1 MHHDSRRHIVH
12 EDEAD
17 NGTSSLDTRLIWAG
31 LFFALAIFSK
41 APGLD
46 LTVAAKYYSAQ
57 AGFFHADDPLV
68 RVLYEWTPN
77 TGRGL
82 VILMLVYALIA
93 PLISKW
99 FAARGKTDLARKSA
113 GPWRHSAV
121 LVVCCALLGPGLLI
135 EGLLKDTM
143 GRPRPLH
150 IEQFGGT
157 EVFHGP
163 FELGA
168 DTKTP
173 PQLRQQPR
181 RSGFRLDEPGAEL
194 RPGMAQALAAGRRG
208 DGRHHRPGQD
218 DAGGPLPQRH
228 RFCLLWRMVIVRVG
242 SVDRPPVAAWQTQA
256 AGRTGLRPLSRTPPG
271 LNTARHASPPPEK

>member
-168 DTKTP
+168 DTK
-173 PQLRQQPR
+173 RH
-181 RSGFRLDEPGAEL
+181 RSFVSSHA
-194 RPGMAQALAAGRRG
+194 AAGFALMSLGLNCGPVWRRRWLLVG
-208 DGRHHRPGQD
+208 VVTGGIIGLGRMMQGAHFLSD
-218 DAGGPLPQRH
+218 
-228 RFCLLWRMVIVRVG
+228 IVFAFYGVWLSCELVAWIDRRLQHG
-242 SVDRPPVAAWQTQA
+242 KPRPPAARGS
-256 AGRTGLRPLSRTPPG
+256 GRYPAPRQD
-271 LNTARHASPPPEK
+271 